1 VTIATKM
8 RAVFVS
14 VIGLTILNAVII
26 YSKVAV
32 LRESQRNIASVR
44 IPAIL
49 AIDDIR
55 IADQRLVNA
64 LYGELFLRTDLAAT
78 DVNRE
83 QLTQSKERVQAD
95 LAKLEEL
102 SAKFHSQENQE
113 QLAII
118 VECYSRLANAS
129 DAMEREIGATQAP
142 SAHALD
148 LLTKEAMPAANKI
161 RDASKDMIAKVNEI
175 TNQETATLETTGSQ
189 VDWVLTT
196 CAAIVALLG
205 GAVSWKV
212 TMGIV
217 RPLQGVVTRAES
229 IADGD
234 LTGDELKIES
244 RDEVWQ
250 LTTAVNKMQSDL
262 AETIR
267 SVAATSEHV
276 ATASEQISATASQT
290 ASSTETHKQRIQH
303 IVTAMHSMSA
313 TVREVS
319 DNSSRAAEV
328 ARTAS
333 ETAREGGSVVDD
345 TLARMGAVAEFVHET
360 SKRVADLGGRSEQI
374 GRIVNVIDGIAD
386 QTNLLALNAA
396 IEAARAGE
404 HGRGFAVVADE
415 VRKLAESTSKAT
427 GEIAE
432 MIQGIQTET
441 RDAVT
446 KMQSGTAQVET
457 GVAATNRAGESL
469 KQIIGQAQRAG
480 EMISQIATAMTEQSA
495 NAEEVNNNMSQ
506 ISQLVAESAQGARQS
521 AVACEHLSN
530 SAREMQRMVSRFH
543 FGPRAWDLEGD
554 AGQFGPSQ
562 SSAPPFAASA
572 AAGAEK

>member
-1 VTIATKM
+1 M
-8 RAVFVS
+8 RAVFVG
-14 VIGLTILNAVII
+14 VIALTILSALVV

-32 LRESQRNIASVR
+32 LRESQRNIASIR

-64 LYGELFLRTDLAAT
+64 LYGELFLRSDPAAIE
-78 DVNRE
+78 VNRK
-83 QLTQSKERVQAD
+83 QLAQSRERVQAD
-95 LAKLEEL
+95 LVKLREL
-102 SAKFHSQENQE
+102 SVNFQSQENE
-113 QLAII
+113 AQLAMIA
-118 VECYSRLANAS
+118 EYYARLASAS
-129 DAMEREIGATQAP
+129 DAIEQEIGGTQPP
-142 SAHALD
+142 SERALD
-148 LLTKEAMPAANKI
+148 LLTKQAIPAANKI
-161 RDASKDMIAKVNEI
+161 RDASKDMIANVNEI
-175 TNQETATLETTGSQ
+175 TNRETTALEATGRQ
-189 VDWVLTT
+189 VDWVLTIS
-196 CAAIVALLG
+196 AASVALLG

-212 TMGIV
+212 TLGIV
-217 RPLQGVVTRAES
+217 RPLQGVVTRAEA

-234 LTGDELKIES
+234 LTGDELRTES

-250 LTTAVNKMQSDL
+250 LTTAVNKMQLDL

-290 ASSTETHKQRIQH
+290 ASGAESHKERIQH
-303 IVTAMHSMSA
+303 IVAAMHAMSS

-319 DNSSRAAEV
+319 ENSSRAAEV

-333 ETAREGGSVVDD
+333 ATAREGGTIVDD
-345 TLARMGAVAEFVHET
+345 TLARMRAVAEFVHDT
-360 SKRVADLGGRSEQI
+360 SKRIADLGGRSDQI

-432 MIQGIQTET
+432 MIEGIQTET
-441 RDAVT
+441 REAVA
-446 KMQSGTAQVET
+446 KMKSGTAQVET

-469 KQIIGQAQRAG
+469 KQIIGQAEHAG

-521 AVACEHLSN
+521 AIACEHLSN
-530 SAREMQRMVSRFH
+530 SAQEMQQLVSRFH
-543 FGPRAWDLEGD
+543 FSSGERNLKTAEH
-554 AGQFGPSQ
+554 FGAAQ
-562 SSAPPFAASA
+562 STARPLTASS
-572 AAGAEK
+572 AAGAGK